1 MKRILEKYQWIQL
14 VLGFILIALGVLT
27 MIIAINKKEDCERTI
42 FIVWAVVLFVIAAII
57 IGFDLIAFSKKAE
70 FGGLIT
76 AGICV
81 GIGIFVL
88 VNRNFIQQVINTLLP
103 YIIISIGGVLLLKTI
118 ILAVKR
124 IHFKEWLLPF
134 VVGVIFI
141 ASGVV
146 FLVVDDKS
154 FIYIAVGILF
164 VALGAVEIVG
174 YITIL
179 VNRRAP
185 ATTTAVQPRPERQK
199 KPKKVKKKK
208 GDDALPEEEVDAVSN
223 EEEVD
228 GTPKQIEQE
237 DDVKLIE

>member
-14 VLGFILIALGVLT
+14 ILGLILIALGVLT
-27 MIIAINKKEDCERTI
+27 MIIAIDKKEDCEKTI
-42 FIVWAVVLFVIAAII
+42 FIVWSVVLFLISAII

-76 AGICV
+76 AGICI

-88 VNRNFIQQVINTLLP
+88 VNRSFIQQVINTLLP

-124 IHFKEWLLPF
+124 INFKEWLLPF

-141 ASGVV
+141 ASGIV

-164 VALGAVEIVG
+164 IALGAVEIIG

-179 VNRRAP
+179 VNRRAVP
-185 ATTTAVQPRPERQK
+185 AGAIQPRPERQK

-208 GDDALPEEEVDAVSN
+208 DDVPEEEVVDVN
-223 EEEVD
+223 TPEEVD
-228 GTPKQIEQE
+228 GAPKQIEQE
-237 DDVKLIE
+237 DEPKLIE

>member
-27 MIIAINKKEDCERTI
+27 MIIAINKKEDCEKTI
-42 FIVWAVVLFVIAAII
+42 FIVWSVVLFVISAII
-57 IGFDLIAFSKKAE
+57 IGFDLIAFNKKAE

-76 AGICV
+76 AGICI

-141 ASGVV
+141 ASGIV

-185 ATTTAVQPRPERQK
+185 APGAIQPRPDRQK

>member
-1 MKRILEKYQWIQL
+1 MRRILEKYQWIQL
-14 VLGFILIALGVLT
+14 ILGFILIALGVLT
-27 MIIAINKKEDCERTI
+27 MIIAINKKEDCEKTI
-42 FIVWAVVLFVIAAII
+42 FIVWAVVLFLIAAII

-70 FGGLIT
+70 FGGLIA
-76 AGICV
+76 AGICI

-118 ILAVKR
+118 LLAVKR
-124 IHFKEWLLPF
+124 VNYKEWLLSF

-141 ASGVV
+141 ASGIV

-164 VALGAVEIVG
+164 IALGAVEVVG
-174 YITIL
+174 YITIV
-179 VNRRAP
+179 VNRHAP
-185 ATTTAVQPRPERQK
+185 APGAIQPRPERQK

-208 GDDALPEEEVDAVSN
+208 DDVPEEVIDAN
-223 EEEVD
+223 AQEEVD

-237 DDVKLIE
+237 DDPKLIE

>member
-1 MKRILEKYQWIQL
+1 MRKILEKYQWIQL

-27 MIIAINKKEDCERTI
+27 MIIAINKKEDCEQTI
-42 FIVWAVVLFVIAAII
+42 FIVWAVVLFLISTII
-57 IGFDLIAFSKKAE
+57 ICFDLIAFNKKAE

-76 AGICV
+76 AGICI

-124 IHFKEWLLPF
+124 INYKEWLLPF

-141 ASGVV
+141 ASGIV

-164 VALGAVEIVG
+164 NALGAVEIVG
-174 YITIL
+174 YITIM
-179 VNRRAP
+179 VNRHAP
-185 ATTTAVQPRPERQK
+185 APGAIQPRPEGRK
-199 KPKKVKKKK
+199 KTKK
-208 GDDALPEEEVDAVSN
+208 GKKRDDDVPEEVDAHH
-223 EEEVD
+223 EEVD
-228 GTPKQIEQE
+228 GSLKQIEQE
-237 DDVKLIE
+237 DEPKLIE

>member
-14 VLGFILIALGVLT
+14 ILGFVLIALGVLT
-27 MIIAINKKEDCERTI
+27 MVIAINVKDNYEQII
-42 FIVWAVVLFVIAAII
+42 FIVWAAVLFLIAAII
-57 IGFDLIAFSKKAE
+57 IGFDLIAFNTKAE
-70 FGGLIT
+70 FGGLVA
-76 AGICV
+76 AGICI

-88 VNRNFIQQVINTLLP
+88 ANRGFISQVIRTLLP

-124 IHFKEWLLPF
+124 VNFKEWLLPF

-146 FLVVDDKS
+146 FLVVDNIS

-164 VALGAVEIVG
+164 IALGAVEIVG

-179 VNRRAP
+179 VNRHAP
-185 ATTTAVQPRPERQK
+185 APTTAIQPRHDRSK
-199 KPKKVKKKK
+199 KHKKGKKK
-208 GDDALPEEEVDAVSN
+208 DDEEVIEEVDAHN
-223 EEEVD
+223 GEPEEVD
-228 GTPKQIEQE
+228 GEPKQIEF
-237 DDVKLIE
+237 DDDPKLIE

>member
-1 MKRILEKYQWIQL
+1 MRRILEKYQWIQL
-14 VLGFILIALGVLT
+14 ILGFILIALGVLT
-27 MIIAINKKEDCERTI
+27 MIIAINKKEDCEKTI
-42 FIVWAVVLFVIAAII
+42 FIVWAVVLFLIAAII

-70 FGGLIT
+70 FGGLIA
-76 AGICV
+76 AGICI

-118 ILAVKR
+118 LLAVKR
-124 IHFKEWLLPF
+124 VNYKEWLLSF

-141 ASGVV
+141 ASGIV

-164 VALGAVEIVG
+164 IALGAVEVVG
-174 YITIL
+174 YITIV
-179 VNRRAP
+179 VNRHAP
-185 ATTTAVQPRPERQK
+185 APGAIQPRPERQK

-208 GDDALPEEEVDAVSN
+208 DDVPEEVVDTNAP
-223 EEEVD
+223 EEVD

-237 DDVKLIE
+237 DDPKLIE

>member
-1 MKRILEKYQWIQL
+1 MRRILEKYQWIQL
-14 VLGFILIALGVLT
+14 ILGFILIALGVLT
-27 MIIAINKKEDCERTI
+27 MIIAINKKEDCEKTI
-42 FIVWAVVLFVIAAII
+42 FIVWAVVLFLIAAII

-70 FGGLIT
+70 FGGLIA
-76 AGICV
+76 AGICI
-81 GIGIFVL
+81 GIDIFVL

-118 ILAVKR
+118 LLAVKR
-124 IHFKEWLLPF
+124 VNYKEWLLSF

-141 ASGVV
+141 ASGIV

-164 VALGAVEIVG
+164 IALGAVEVVG
-174 YITIL
+174 YITIV
-179 VNRRAP
+179 VNRHAP
-185 ATTTAVQPRPERQK
+185 APGAIQPRPERQK

-208 GDDALPEEEVDAVSN
+208 DDVPEEVIDAN
-223 EEEVD
+223 AQEEVD

-237 DDVKLIE
+237 DDPKLIE

>member
-14 VLGFILIALGVLT
+14 ILGLILIALGVLT
-27 MIIAINKKEDCERTI
+27 MIIAIDKKEDCEKTI
-42 FIVWAVVLFVIAAII
+42 FIVWAVVLFVISAII

-76 AGICV
+76 AGICI

-124 IHFKEWLLPF
+124 VNFKEWLLPF

-179 VNRRAP
+179 VNRHAP
-185 ATTTAVQPRPERQK
+185 APGAIEPRREKSK
-199 KPKKVKKKK
+199 KPKKVKSKKE
-208 GDDALPEEEVDAVSN
+208 DDVPVEEVDAN
-223 EEEVD
+223 PQEEVN
-228 GTPKQIEQE
+228 GAPKQIEQE

>member
-1 MKRILEKYQWIQL
+1 MKRILEKYQWSQL

-27 MIIAINKKEDCERTI
+27 MIIAINKKEDCEKTI
-42 FIVWAVVLFVIAAII
+42 FIVWSVVLFVIAAII
-57 IGFDLIAFSKKAE
+57 VGFDLIAFNKKAE

-76 AGICV
+76 AGICI

-141 ASGVV
+141 ASGIV

-164 VALGAVEIVG
+164 IALGAVEIVG

-185 ATTTAVQPRPERQK
+185 APGAIQPRPDRQK

-208 GDDALPEEEVDAVSN
+208 GDDAIPEEEVDAVSN

>member
-1 MKRILEKYQWIQL
+1 M
-14 VLGFILIALGVLT
+14 
-27 MIIAINKKEDCERTI
+27 
-42 FIVWAVVLFVIAAII
+42 
-57 IGFDLIAFSKKAE
+57 
-70 FGGLIT
+70 
-76 AGICV
+76 
-81 GIGIFVL
+81 
-88 VNRNFIQQVINTLLP
+88 
-103 YIIISIGGVLLLKTI
+103 LKTI

-185 ATTTAVQPRPERQK
+185 ATTAVQPRPERQK